1 MGIRAERELIEN
13 QLRLVMVDRMLK
25 EKYNEIEYLAIQP
38 PADPNIVEINRE
50 DLDWLLSEHEKCEV
64 LEQEL
69 QQQREMYENKLEV
82 YERQKEEQRE
92 MYENKLEVYE
102 RQKEEQIEQYNR
114 LESQYE
120 EVMNSNAWRW
130 GLRFA
135 KVIHFFLTPIRALR
149 GNK

>member
-1 MGIRAERELIEN
+1 METRVEQSRELIEN
-13 QLRLVMVDRMLK
+13 QLRLVMIDRMLK

-69 QQQREMYENKLEV
+69 EQQREMYERQRKEQLEAH
-82 YERQKEEQRE
+82 
-92 MYENKLEVYE
+92 E

-114 LESQYE
+114 LKSQYE

-130 GLRFA
+130 GLRCA
-135 KVIHFFLTPIRALR
+135 KVVHFFLIPIRALR